1 MPEKI
6 TLTIVTIM
14 LLALYIRTVQGFF
27 DMRKY
32 YQSAHWK
39 RTARKRKKIDNYT
52 CQKCGAKS
60 NLHTHHKNYKRLY
73 SEKMSDL
80 VTLCADCHRK
90 LHEKNKRYK
99 LFKNLLK

>member
-6 TLTIVTIM
+6 ILTITTIA

-27 DMRKY
+27 VMRKY
-32 YQSAHWK
+32 YQTAHWK
-39 RTARKRKKIDNYT
+39 RTSRKRKELDNYT

-60 NLHTHHKNYKRLY
+60 NLHTHHKNYNRLY
-73 SEKMSDL
+73 AERMSDL

-90 LHEKNKRYK
+90 LHDKGKRYK
-99 LFKNLLK
+99 RSKNIVK